1 MLTDT
6 IMTIENQFFDGLKAV
21 QEPTVAAARRA
32 AALLGQLP
40 LLDSASTL
48 TAALPSAEEVVT
60 RNVALA
66 QRLFDA
72 QRDFAL
78 ELAGITL
85 APAKA
90 SKKSTA

>member
-6 IMTIENQFFDGLKAV
+6 LATVEDQFFDGLKAV

-48 TAALPSAEEVVT
+48 TATLPSAEEVVT

-85 APAKA
+85 APATA
-90 SKKSTA
+90 ATKSTA

>member
-1 MLTDT
+1 MITDT
-6 IMTIENQFFDGLKAV
+6 LTTIENQFFDGLKAV
-21 QEPTVAAARRA
+21 QEPTVEAARRA

-40 LLDSASTL
+40 LPDSASL
-48 TAALPSAEEVVT
+48 FTAALPSAEEVVT
-60 RNVALA
+60 RNVAFA
-66 QRLFDA
+66 QRLFDS

-90 SKKSTA
+90 STKSTA

>member
-1 MLTDT
+1 MITGTLT
-6 IMTIENQFFDGLKAV
+6 TIENQFFEGLKAV
-21 QEPTVAAARRA
+21 QEPTVEAARRV
-32 AALLGQLP
+32 AALLGQLT
-40 LLDSASTL
+40 LLDSTSTL
-48 TAALPSAEEVVT
+48 TAALPSAQEVVT

-66 QRLFDA
+66 QRLFDN

>member
-1 MLTDT
+1 MTTDT
-6 IMTIENQFFDGLKAV
+6 LTTIENQFFDGLKAV
-21 QEPTVAAARRA
+21 QEPTVEAARRA

-40 LLDSASTL
+40 LLDSTSTL

-66 QRLFDA
+66 QRLFDN

>member
-6 IMTIENQFFDGLKAV
+6 ITTIENQFFDGLKAV
-21 QEPTVAAARRA
+21 QEPTV
-32 AALLGQLP
+32 GQLP

-48 TAALPSAEEVVT
+48 TATLPSAEEVVT

-85 APAKA
+85 APATA
-90 SKKSTA
+90 ATKSTA